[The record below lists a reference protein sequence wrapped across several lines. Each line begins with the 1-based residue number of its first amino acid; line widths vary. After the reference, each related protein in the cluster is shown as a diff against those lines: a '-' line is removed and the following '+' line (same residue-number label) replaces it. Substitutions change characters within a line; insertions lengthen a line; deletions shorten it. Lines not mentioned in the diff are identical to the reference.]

1 MMRVCLHT
9 ANFGSIDEPVMHEDQ
24 VGAEVTGHTFSDLN
38 FPARRRTM
46 SSRLKARIPKM
57 FGWDLLPGFDAYLWL
72 DGVFRLSRPDAVAWL
87 LAQLGDGEL
96 VIYRH
101 SSRKTI
107 KEEADFIRA
116 KLDAGSQYLR
126 VRYEGEDLEGQLA
139 AIAADPTYTDDR
151 LYGSSAFLYRPTERV
166 KAALTAWWVHT
177 SRFHAVDQ
185 LALPYVLRHCD
196 VRVIDQDGR
205 YATHLEWNRHRTN
218 HV

>member
-1 MMRVCLHT
+1 MRVCLHS
-9 ANFGSIDEPVMHEDQ
+9 ANFGGIDEPVLHEDQ
-24 VGAEVTGHTFSDLN
+24 VGVEVIGHTFDDLN
-38 FPARRRTM
+38 FPLRRRTM
-46 SSRLKARIPKM
+46 SARLKARIPKM

-72 DGVFRLSRPDAVAWL
+72 DGVFRLSRQDSVAWL
-87 LAQLGDGEL
+87 LEQLGDAEL

-101 SSRKTI
+101 SSRETI
-107 KEEADFIRA
+107 REEADFIRA
-116 KLDAGSQYLR
+116 KLAAGSQYLR

-139 AIAADPTYTDDR
+139 AIASDATYVDDR

-166 KAALTAWWVHT
+166 KAALTEWWVHT

-185 LALPYVLRHCD
+185 LALPYVLRHCA

-205 YATHLEWNRHRTN
+205 FATHLEWQRHRTN